1 MMKTRNIGLIS
12 VLMLLGSTMVHAD
25 TWTLN
30 PEQSKLNFI
39 SIKKV
44 NIAEVHSFHKLSG
57 QLSDDGTFKVS
68 IDLSSVDTGV
78 DIRDSRMK
86 EFLFNVVEFPKA
98 VLSSKIDSKVINSM
112 HSGETKILSVEAEL
126 DLHGLSKTLP
136 IDVMVT
142 KVSEDELLVSSS
154 HPIILNVG
162 DFKLDAGVD
171 KLKELAGLSDISHA
185 VPVSFYI
192 TLNATK

>member
-1 MMKTRNIGLIS
+1 MKTRNIGLIS

-112 HSGETKILSVEAEL
+112 NSGETKILSVEAEL

-142 KVSEDELLVSSS
+142 KVSADELLVSSS

>member
-112 HSGETKILSVEAEL
+112 NSGETKILSVEAEL

-142 KVSEDELLVSSS
+142 KVSADELLVSSS

>member
-1 MMKTRNIGLIS
+1 MKTRNIGLIS